1 VFNRRS
7 HISIFVFKRPVQRTG
22 EERQNMGGG
31 VGMLFAEVMV
41 ERGKGAAEWT
51 ADNEA
56 YGGVR

>member
-1 VFNRRS
+1 
-7 HISIFVFKRPVQRTG
+7 
-22 EERQNMGGG
+22 MGGG

-56 YGGVR
+56 CGGVR